1 MKTIRINVNFDL
13 CIDFDEIEKN
23 LGKDLKIEEKDIKK
37 IMNYIME
44 YIGKNI
50 VCQYGGWPFQSVENV
65 KIKEIQEMQK

>member
-50 VCQYGGWPFQSVENV
+50 VCQYEGWPFQSVENV